1 MRNQGVIVFLTVI
14 VTGLCLYYLSFTF
27 VSNNIQ
33 ERAVTYAT
41 DESGNVDFSKKQA
54 YMDSIYRE
62 PVYNFLGAD
71 FTYKE
76 IKETELGL
84 GLDLQGGMH
93 VTLEISPVEIVKG
106 LSGNS
111 KDATFNAALAD
122 AEEKAKTSNDR
133 FVNLFYSSWQ
143 ERAPNQKLSA
153 VFATAANRGRI
164 SLETS
169 DSDILSIIDTEVE
182 SAIDRSFNIL
192 RTRVDRFGTSQPNIQ
207 RIQGSGRIQIE
218 LPGVDNQE
226 RVRNLLQGVAKLQ
239 FWEVAEINDYL
250 SELEAVNSM
259 LVAEAQGQKTQ
270 TPAPA
275 DSEEIEVT
283 EETEVTEESEASE
296 LERQLAEESGSIDD
310 PSSQVSPL
318 FSLTRSN
325 QGLVYDLRDTVTIN
339 RILARDDVKSLLP
352 RNVKFLWAVKPQ
364 RVDNNELLE
373 LYGIRY
379 SRASDQA
386 QLEGDVITDARQTLD
401 QTSRPAVSMQMNA
414 DGARKW
420 RKLTSESIGK
430 RIAVVLDDYVYTAPV
445 VQSEIPSG
453 QSEITGNFNME
464 EAKDLA
470 NILKSGSLPAP
481 TKIVEEAFV
490 GPTLGQEAQNQG
502 ILSMVAGLVLV
513 VVFMVAYYAKGGF
526 IAIAALIFN
535 IFFILGILAQLG
547 AALTL
552 PGIAGIVLTI
562 GMSIDANVLIFERI
576 KEELS
581 NGAGLI
587 AAINSGY
594 NKAFSAILDS
604 NVTTF
609 LTGAILY
616 ALGQGPVKGFAIVL
630 MIGIASSF
638 FSSVFI
644 TRVIVHWM
652 SKKGD
657 KSSISFATPLGRNL
671 LGDLNIDFLSK
682 RKVAYLISTAIILI
696 GMAIAVFSGLKF
708 GVDFTGGRSYI
719 VEFNQPV
726 VSSDLKTGL
735 DSEFD
740 GSVEVK
746 TFGGNNI
753 LKVTTSY
760 LINEDDDVSNA
771 EVERRV
777 RDGIASVTGLAYTSD
792 AANMSDSQ
800 FAITGSSKVGATVA
814 DDIKKSSAE
823 AMFFA
828 LVAIFLYILLRFRK
842 WQFSLGSIIALVHD
856 VFFVIAAFAIASAF
870 GATFEIDQVFI
881 AAMLTVVGYSIND
894 TVIVFDRIR
903 ENISNRGTSKLVKM
917 FNDAIN
923 QTMARTVI
931 TSATTLIVVTV
942 LLIFGGEVLRGFS
955 FALFIGVLVG
965 TYSSIYIA
973 TPIVVDLMKR
983 EIENMEAN
991 PEPVVVKK
999 GAKTQNY

>member
-1 MRNQGVIVFLTVI
+1 MRNKGLVVFLTVI
-14 VTGLCLYYLSFTF
+14 VTALCLYYLSFTF

-33 ERAVTYAT
+33 NKAVEYAT
-41 DESGNVDFSKKQA
+41 DASGNVDYVKQQS
-54 YMDSIYRE
+54 YLDSIYRE
-62 PVYNFLGAD
+62 PVYNFLGAK

-93 VTLEISPVEIVKG
+93 VTLEVSPVEIVKG

-111 KDATFNAALAD
+111 KDATFNASLDLATE
-122 AEEKAKTSNDR
+122 AAKTTNEK
-133 FVNLFYSSWQ
+133 FVNLFYTAWQ
-143 ERAPNQKLSA
+143 QNAGNRKLSEI
-153 VFATAANRGRI
+153 FATAANRGRI
-164 SLETS
+164 SLESS
-169 DSDILSIIDTEVE
+169 DSDILGIIDTEIE
-182 SAIDRSFNIL
+182 NAIERSFNIL

-218 LPGVDNQE
+218 LPGVSNAE

-239 FWEVAEINDYL
+239 FWEVAEINEFL
-250 SELEAVNSM
+250 AELESVNSL
-259 LVAEAQGQKTQ
+259 LVAEAQAAKGTAGD
-270 TPAPA
+270 TPET
-275 DSEEIEVT
+275 DT
-283 EETEVTEESEASE
+283 EDDTATD
-296 LERQLAEESGSIDD
+296 LERQLAGTDAEDL
-310 PSSQVSPL
+310 SSQVSPL
-318 FSLTRSN
+318 FSLLKSN
-325 QGLVYDLRDTVTIN
+325 QGLVYEVRDTVAIN
-339 RILARDDVKSLLP
+339 RILAREDVKSLLP

-364 RVDNNELLE
+364 VMDNMELLE
-373 LYGIRY
+373 LFGIKY
-379 SRASDQA
+379 NRASDQA
-386 QLEGDVITDARQTLD
+386 PLEGDVITDARQTLD

-414 DGARKW
+414 DGARRW
-420 RKLTSESIGK
+420 RKITSESIGR

-453 QSEITGNFNME
+453 QSEITGNFTLE

-481 TKIVEEAFV
+481 TKIVEEAII
-490 GPTLGQEAQNQG
+490 GPTLGKEAQGQG
-502 ILSMVAGLVLV
+502 IISMVAGLVLV
-513 VVFMVAYYAKGGF
+513 VLFMVAYYSKGGF
-526 IAIAALIFN
+526 VAIAALVFN

-576 KEELS
+576 KEELR
-581 NGAGLI
+581 NGAGLM
-587 AAINSGY
+587 AAINEGY
-594 NKAFSAILDS
+594 SKAFSAILDS

-638 FSSVFI
+638 FSAVFI

-657 KSSISFATPLGRNL
+657 KSSISFSSPLAGNAL
-671 LGDLNIDFLSK
+671 SNLNIDFLGK
-682 RKVAYLISTAIILI
+682 RKVAYLFSTGIIII
-696 GMAIAVFSGLKF
+696 GLGIAAVNGLKF

-719 VEFNQPV
+719 VEFNQPIAA
-726 VSSDLKTGL
+726 SDLKVGL
-735 DSEFD
+735 DGEFD

-746 TFGGNNI
+746 TYGANNI
-753 LKVTTSY
+753 MKVTTSY
-760 LINEDDDVSNA
+760 LINEDDDASNA
-771 EVERRV
+771 EVEQKV
-777 RDGIASVTGLAYTSD
+777 REGIASITGLTYSTD
-792 AANMSDSQ
+792 ATNLSDSQ

-856 VFFVIAAFAIASAF
+856 VFFVIAAFAIASAL

-881 AAMLTVVGYSIND
+881 AAVLTVVGYSIND

-903 ENISNRGTSKLVKM
+903 ENIENRGTSKLVKM

-923 QTMARTVI
+923 QTMARTLI
-931 TSATTLIVVTV
+931 TSLTTLIVVLV

-955 FALFIGVLVG
+955 FALFIGVIVG

-973 TPIVVDLMKR
+973 TPVVVDLMKR
-983 EIENMEAN
+983 EIEAEAQSQA
-991 PEPVVVKK
+991 ETAGKK
-999 GAKTQNY
+999 KA

>member
-1 MRNQGVIVFLTVI
+1 MRNKGVIVFLTVV
-14 VTGLCLYYLSFTF
+14 VTALCLYYLSFTF
-27 VSNNIQ
+27 VSNKIQ
-33 ERAVTYAT
+33 QDAVAYAT
-41 DESGNVDFSKKQA
+41 DASGNVDFAKKQA
-54 YMDSIYRE
+54 YLDSIYRE
-62 PVYNFLGAD
+62 PVYNFLGAK

-93 VTLEISPVEIVKG
+93 VTLEVSPVEIVKG

-111 KDATFNAALAD
+111 KDAAFNAALDQAVQQ
-122 AEEKAKTSNDR
+122 AKTSNEK
-133 FVNLFYSSWQ
+133 FVNLFYAAWQ
-143 ERAPNQKLSA
+143 EKAPGQKLSA

-164 SLETS
+164 SLESS
-169 DSDILSIIDTEVE
+169 DSDILTILDTEVE
-182 SAIDRSFNIL
+182 NAIERSFNIL

-218 LPGVDNQE
+218 LPGVDNPE

-239 FWEVAEINDYL
+239 FWEVAEVNEYL
-250 SELEAVNSM
+250 GDLEAVNSL
-259 LVAEAQGQKTQ
+259 LVAEAKASKPAAPVAQEGGEGQ
-270 TPAPA
+270 
-275 DSEEIEVT
+275 D
-283 EETEVTEESEASE
+283 ASD
-296 LERQLAEESGSIDD
+296 LEKQLSGSDSVDTSTEI
-310 PSSQVSPL
+310 SPL
-318 FSLTRSN
+318 FSLLKSN
-325 QGLVYDLRDTVTIN
+325 AGLVYEIRDTVAIN
-339 RILARDDVKSLLP
+339 RILAREDVKATLP
-352 RNVKFLWAVKPQ
+352 RNIKFLWSVKPQ
-364 RVDNNELLE
+364 VADNMELLE
-373 LYGIRY
+373 LFAIKYNR
-379 SRASDQA
+379 SSEQA
-386 QLEGDVITDARQTLD
+386 PLEGDVITDARQTLD

-414 DGARKW
+414 DGARRW
-420 RKLTSESIGK
+420 RKITSESIGR

-453 QSEITGNFNME
+453 QSEITGNFTLD

-481 TKIVEEAFV
+481 TKIVEEAII
-490 GPTLGQEAQNQG
+490 GPTLGKEAQGQG
-502 ILSMVAGLVLV
+502 IISMVAGLGLV
-513 VVFMVAYYAKGGF
+513 VLFMVAYYSKGGLV
-526 IAIAALIFN
+526 AISALVFN

-547 AALTL
+547 TALTL

-576 KEELS
+576 KEELK
-581 NGAGLI
+581 NGSSLL
-587 AAINSGY
+587 AAINLGY

-630 MIGIASSF
+630 MIGIACSF
-638 FSSVFI
+638 FSAVFI

-652 SKKGD
+652 TKKGD
-657 KSSISFATPLGRNL
+657 QSKISFSTPFAGKL
-671 LGDLNIDFLSK
+671 LSNLNIDFLGK
-682 RKVAYLISTAIILI
+682 RKVAYLISSAIIVVGL
-696 GMAIAVFSGLKF
+696 GIAAVNGLKF

-719 VEFNQPV
+719 VEFSKPMV
-726 VSSDLKTGL
+726 ASDLKVGL
-735 DSEFD
+735 DGEFD

-746 TFGGNNI
+746 TYGANNI
-753 LKVTTSY
+753 MKVTTSY
-760 LINEDDDVSNA
+760 LITEDDDASNA
-771 EVERRV
+771 EVEKKV
-777 RDGIASVTGLAYTSD
+777 REGIAAITGLSFASD
-792 AANMSDSQ
+792 ANNLGDGQ

-842 WQFSLGSIIALVHD
+842 WQFSLASIIALVND
-856 VFFVIAAFAIASAF
+856 VLFVIAAFAIASAF

-881 AAMLTVVGYSIND
+881 AAVLTVVGYSIND

-903 ENISNRGTSKLVKM
+903 ENIENRGTSKLVKM

-923 QTMARTVI
+923 QTMARTLI
-931 TSATTLIVVTV
+931 TSFTTLIVVIV
-942 LLIFGGEVLRGFS
+942 LLVFGGEVLRGFS
-955 FALFIGVLVG
+955 FALFIGILTG

-973 TPIVVDLMKR
+973 TPVVVDLMKR
-983 EIENMEAN
+983 ELESEAQQQA
-991 PEPVVVKK
+991 ETAKK
-999 GAKTQNY
+999 

>member
-1 MRNQGVIVFLTVI
+1 MRNKGLVVFLTVI
-14 VTGLCLYYLSFTF
+14 VTALCLYYLSFTF

-33 ERAVTYAT
+33 NKAVEYAT
-41 DESGNVDFSKKQA
+41 DASGNVDYVKQQS
-54 YMDSIYRE
+54 YLDSIYRE
-62 PVYNFLGAD
+62 PVYNFLGAK

-93 VTLEISPVEIVKG
+93 VTLEVSPVEIVKG

-111 KDATFNAALAD
+111 KDATFNASLDLATE
-122 AEEKAKTSNDR
+122 AAKTTNEK
-133 FVNLFYSSWQ
+133 FVNLFYTAWQ
-143 ERAPNQKLSA
+143 QNAGNRKLSEI
-153 VFATAANRGRI
+153 FATAANRGRI
-164 SLETS
+164 SLESS
-169 DSDILSIIDTEVE
+169 DADILAIIDTEVE
-182 SAIDRSFNIL
+182 NAIERSFNIL

-218 LPGVDNQE
+218 LPGVSNAE

-239 FWEVAEINDYL
+239 FWEVAEINEFL
-250 SELEAVNSM
+250 AELESVNSL
-259 LVAEAQGQKTQ
+259 LVAEAQAAKGTAGD
-270 TPAPA
+270 TTEA
-275 DSEEIEVT
+275 EEGT
-283 EETEVTEESEASE
+283 ATD
-296 LERQLAEESGSIDD
+296 LEKQLAEGTDSEDL
-310 PSSQVSPL
+310 SSQVSPL
-318 FSLTRSN
+318 FSLLKSN
-325 QGLVYDLRDTVTIN
+325 QGLVYEVRDTVAIN
-339 RILARDDVKSLLP
+339 RILAREDVKSLLP

-364 RVDNNELLE
+364 VMDNMELLE
-373 LYGIRY
+373 LFGIKY
-379 SRASDQA
+379 NRASDQA
-386 QLEGDVITDARQTLD
+386 PLEGDVITDARQTLD

-414 DGARKW
+414 DGARRW
-420 RKLTSESIGK
+420 RKITSESIGR

-453 QSEITGNFNME
+453 QSEITGNFTLE

-481 TKIVEEAFV
+481 TKIVEEAII
-490 GPTLGQEAQNQG
+490 GPTLGKEAQGQG
-502 ILSMVAGLVLV
+502 IISMVAGLVLV
-513 VVFMVAYYAKGGF
+513 VLFMVAYYSKGGF
-526 IAIAALIFN
+526 VAIAALVFN

-576 KEELS
+576 KEELK
-581 NGAGLI
+581 NGAGI
-587 AAINSGY
+587 MAAINEGY
-594 NKAFSAILDS
+594 SKAFSAILDS

-638 FSSVFI
+638 FSAVFI

-652 SKKGD
+652 TKKGD
-657 KSSISFATPLGRNL
+657 KSSISFSSPIA
-671 LGDLNIDFLSK
+671 GDKLSNLNIDFLGK
-682 RKVAYLISTAIILI
+682 RKVAYLISTGIIII
-696 GMAIAVFSGLKF
+696 GLGIAAVNGLKF

-719 VEFNQPV
+719 VEFNQPIAA
-726 VSSDLKTGL
+726 SDLKVGL
-735 DSEFD
+735 DGEFD

-746 TFGGNNI
+746 TYGANNI
-753 LKVTTSY
+753 MKVTTSY
-760 LINEDDDVSNA
+760 LINEDDDASNA
-771 EVERRV
+771 EVEQKV
-777 RDGIASVTGLAYTSD
+777 REGIASITGLTYSTD
-792 AANMSDSQ
+792 ATNLSDSQ

-856 VFFVIAAFAIASAF
+856 VFFVIAAFAIASAL

-881 AAMLTVVGYSIND
+881 AAVLTVVGYSIND

-903 ENISNRGTSKLVKM
+903 ENIENRGTSKLVKM

-923 QTMARTVI
+923 QTMARTLI
-931 TSATTLIVVTV
+931 TSLTTLIVVIV

-955 FALFIGVLVG
+955 FALFIGVVVG

-973 TPIVVDLMKR
+973 TPVVVDLMKR
-983 EIENMEAN
+983 EIEAEAQA
-991 PEPVVVKK
+991 ETAGKK
-999 GAKTQNY
+999 KA

>member
-1 MRNQGVIVFLTVI
+1 MRNQGVIVFLTVV
-14 VTGLCLYYLSFTF
+14 VTALCLYYLSFTF

-33 ERAVTYAT
+33 QKAVAYAT
-41 DESGNVDFSKKQA
+41 DESGNVEFAKKQA
-54 YMDSIYRE
+54 YLDSIYRE
-62 PVYNFLGAD
+62 PVYNFLGAK

-93 VTLEISPVEIVKG
+93 VTLEVSPVEIVKG

-111 KDATFNAALAD
+111 KDAAFNAALEEA
-122 AEEKAKTSNDR
+122 AEASKTSNEKYVD
-133 FVNLFYSSWQ
+133 LFYLAWQNNAPGQNLSSI
-143 ERAPNQKLSA
+143 
-153 VFATAANRGRI
+153 FATAANRGRI

-169 DSDILSIIDTEVE
+169 DTDILKIIDTEVE
-182 SAIDRSFNIL
+182 NAIERSFNIL

-218 LPGVDNQE
+218 LPGVDNPE

-239 FWEVAEINDYL
+239 FWEVAEVNEYL
-250 SELEAVNSM
+250 AELELVNSL
-259 LVAEAQGQKTQ
+259 LVAEANANKTEA
-270 TPAPA
+270 TPA
-275 DSEEIEVT
+275 DTTST
-283 EETEVTEESEASE
+283 ENVDAATE
-296 LERQLAEESGSIDD
+296 LEKQLAETTEPDD
-310 PSSQVSPL
+310 FSSQVSPI
-318 FSLTRSN
+318 FSLAKSN
-325 QGLVYDLRDTVTIN
+325 AGLIYEIRDTVTIN
-339 RILARDDVKSLLP
+339 RIFAREDVKSLLP
-352 RNVKFLWAVKPQ
+352 RNIKFLWSVKPQ
-364 RVDNNELLE
+364 ISDNLELLE
-373 LYGIRY
+373 LHAIKV
-379 SRASDQA
+379 SRSSDQA
-386 QLEGDVITDARQTLD
+386 PLEGDVVTDARQTLD

-414 DGARKW
+414 EGARKW
-420 RKLTSESIGK
+420 RKLTSENIGR
-430 RIAVVLDDYVYTAPV
+430 RIAVVLDDFVYTAPM
-445 VQSEIPSG
+445 VQGEIPSG
-453 QSEITGNFNME
+453 QSEITGNFSME

-481 TKIVEEAFV
+481 TKIVEEAII
-490 GPTLGQEAQNQG
+490 GPTLGKDAQNQG
-502 ILSMVAGLVLV
+502 IISMVAGLVLV
-513 VVFMVAYYAKGGF
+513 VLFMVAYYAKGGF
-526 IAIAALIFN
+526 VAIAALVFN

-576 KEELS
+576 KEEIR

-587 AAINSGY
+587 AAINEGY
-594 NKAFSAILDS
+594 KKAFSAILDS

-638 FSSVFI
+638 FSAVFI
-644 TRVIVHWM
+644 TRLIVHW
-652 SKKGD
+652 STKKGD
-657 KSSISFATPLGRNL
+657 KSNISFSTPWAGNL
-671 LGDLNIDFLSK
+671 LGNLNIDFLSK
-682 RKVAYLISTAIILI
+682 RKIAYILSSSIIVVGL
-696 GMAIAVFSGLKF
+696 AIAAINGLKF

-719 VEFNQPV
+719 VEFSQPV
-726 VSSDLKTGL
+726 VESDLKVGL
-735 DSEFD
+735 DGEFD

-753 LKVTTSY
+753 VKVTTSY
-760 LINEDDDVSNA
+760 LINEDDDASNA
-771 EVERRV
+771 EVENKV
-777 RDGIASVTGLAYTSD
+777 KEGIAKITGLILTTGTEIGD
-792 AANMSDSQ
+792 GE
-800 FAITGSSKVGATVA
+800 FAIRGSSKVGATVA

-856 VFFVIAAFAIASAF
+856 VFFVIAAFAIASAL

-881 AAMLTVVGYSIND
+881 AAILTVVGYSIND

-903 ENISNRGTSKLVKM
+903 ENIEFRGTSKLVTM

-923 QTMARTVI
+923 QTMARTLI
-931 TSATTLIVVTV
+931 TSATTLIVVLV
-942 LLIFGGEVLRGFS
+942 LLVFGGEVLRGFS
-955 FALFIGVLVG
+955 FALFIGVVVG

-973 TPIVVDLMKR
+973 SPIVVDLMKK
-983 EIENMEAN
+983 ELEAENQQDPA
-991 PEPVVVKK
+991 KK
-999 GAKTQNY
+999 TA

>member
-1 MRNQGVIVFLTVI
+1 MRNQGVVVFLTVI
-14 VTGLCLYYLSFTF
+14 ITALCLYYLSFTF

-33 ERAVTYAT
+33 KKAIAYAT
-41 DESGNVDFSKKQA
+41 DEAGNVDFGKQQS
-54 YMDSIYRE
+54 YLDSIYRE
-62 PVYNFLGAD
+62 PVYNFLGAK

-93 VTLEISPVEIVKG
+93 VTLEVSPVEIVKG

-111 KDATFNAALAD
+111 KDPAFNASLDQATEAN
-122 AEEKAKTSNDR
+122 KTSNEK
-133 FVNLFYSSWQ
+133 FVNLFYTAWQ
-143 ERAPNQKLSA
+143 RNAPGRKLSEI
-153 VFATAANRGRI
+153 FATAANRGRI
-164 SLETS
+164 SLESS
-169 DSDILSIIDTEVE
+169 DSDILGIIDTEVE
-182 SAIDRSFNIL
+182 NAIERSFNIL

-218 LPGVDNQE
+218 LPGVSNAE

-239 FWEVAEINDYL
+239 FWEVAEVNEYL
-250 SELEAVNSM
+250 SELEAVNGL
-259 LVAEAQGQKTQ
+259 LVAEAQALKSDVTL
-270 TPAPA
+270 
-275 DSEEIEVT
+275 SEE
-283 EETEVTEESEASE
+283 ESVEDLASE
-296 LERQLAEESGSIDD
+296 LERQLAERTGSDDLSGQI
-310 PSSQVSPL
+310 SPL
-318 FSLTRSN
+318 FSLLKSN
-325 QGLVYDLRDTVTIN
+325 QGLIYEIRDTVAIN

-352 RNVKFLWAVKPQ
+352 RNVKFLWSVKPQ
-364 RVDNNELLE
+364 VMDNMELLE
-373 LYGIRY
+373 LFGIKY
-379 SRASDQA
+379 SRTSDQA
-386 QLEGDVITDARQTLD
+386 PLEGDVITDARQTLD

-414 DGARKW
+414 DGARRW
-420 RKLTSESIGK
+420 RKITSESIGR

-453 QSEITGNFNME
+453 QSEITGNFTIE

-481 TKIVEEAFV
+481 TKIVEEAII
-490 GPTLGQEAQNQG
+490 GPTLGKEAQKQG
-502 ILSMVAGLVLV
+502 VISMVAGLVLV
-513 VVFMVAYYAKGGF
+513 VLFMVAYYSKGGF
-526 IAIAALIFN
+526 VAIAALIFN

-576 KEELS
+576 KEELR
-581 NGAGLI
+581 NGAGLL
-587 AAINSGY
+587 ASINEGY

-644 TRVIVHWM
+644 TRVIVQWM
-652 SKKGD
+652 TKKGE
-657 KSSISFATPLGRNL
+657 KSNISFSTPFAGNVLSN
-671 LGDLNIDFLSK
+671 LNIDFLGK
-682 RKVAYLISTAIILI
+682 RKVAYLISSSIIII
-696 GMAIAVFSGLKF
+696 GLAIAAINGLKF

-719 VEFNQPV
+719 VEFAQPV
-726 VSSDLKTGL
+726 TATDLKVGL
-735 DSEFD
+735 DDEFE

-746 TFGGNNI
+746 TYGANNI
-753 LKVTTSY
+753 MKVTTSY
-760 LINEDDDVSNA
+760 LINEDDDASNT
-771 EVERRV
+771 EVEQKV
-777 RDGIASVTGLAYTSD
+777 KEGIASITGMIFTTD
-792 AANMSDSQ
+792 AANLKEGQ

-856 VFFVIAAFAIASAF
+856 VFFVIAAFAIASAL

-881 AAMLTVVGYSIND
+881 AAVLTVVGYSIND

-903 ENISNRGTSKLVKM
+903 ENIENRGTSKLVKM

-923 QTMARTVI
+923 QTMARTLI
-931 TSATTLIVVTV
+931 TSATTLIVVLV

-955 FALFIGVLVG
+955 FALMIGVLVG

-973 TPIVVDLMKR
+973 TPVVVDLMKR
-983 EIENMEAN
+983 EIASEASQ
-991 PEPVVVKK
+991 EAVVKK
-999 GAKTQNY
+999 KA